1 MTTSARG
8 GGPRRTQKLD
18 LDPAT
23 VRKARSLARQAGR
36 PIVRLAKQ
44 HTTVS
49 VERATLRLA
58 GLQGADPDGIPWVN
72 RLLDAV
78 RGDVGLEH
86 GVALPVWDALVRGDA
101 GDLSTLA
108 QKAATG
114 SVRFR
119 MPAGRDL
126 VRARAAARKAV
137 GRGIK
142 LVDARRRERERLIR
156 RWGDAPRKPW
166 IYLIVATGDIYEDI
180 PQAQSAAREG
190 ADIIAV
196 IRSTGQSL
204 LDYVPEGATREG
216 FAGTYATQE
225 NFRLMR
231 AALDETSAELGRYVR
246 LTNYASGLC
255 MPEIA
260 ALAGMQRL
268 DMMLNDSMYGILFRD
283 INPVRTFVDQRFSR
297 QVHARAGIIINTGED
312 NYLTTADA
320 IEAAHTVTVSQL
332 LNEYFAKEAGLEDWQ
347 LGLGHAFEIDPAV
360 PESFRMELA
369 HALLARQLFPTAPL
383 KWMPPTR
390 HMTGDVFRGYL
401 LDGFFNLAGVMS
413 SQDILLV
420 GMMTEAVV
428 TPWLSDR
435 DLALQNVRYV
445 VDAAGRLHEDFHPA
459 PEGFIAQRAR
469 QVLAEAIDLLEA
481 ILRHQGGGSRNGLLE
496 AIADGTFGLMRRPA
510 DGGRGLDGVARKAP
524 DYYNPAAEL
533 LDGPGPGKGTRR

>member
-1 MTTSARG
+1 MTEPTAG
-8 GGPRRTQKLD
+8 KLD
-18 LDPAT
+18 LDPVT
-23 VRKARSLARQAGR
+23 VRKARSLACRVGQ
-36 PIVRLAKQ
+36 PIVDLARE

-58 GLQGADPDGIPWVN
+58 GLSGADPEGTPWVN

-86 GVALPVWDALVRGDA
+86 GVALPVWHALGSGD
-101 GDLSTLA
+101 GDDLATLA
-108 QKAATG
+108 QKAAAG

-119 MPAGRDL
+119 LPEGRAA
-126 VRARAAARKAV
+126 VRATAAAKKAV
-137 GRGIK
+137 SAGLRR
-142 LVDARRRERERLIR
+142 VDARRRERDRLVK
-156 RWGDAPRKPW
+156 RWGNPRQRPW
-166 IYLIVATGDIYEDI
+166 IYLIVATGDIYEDM
-180 PQAQSAAREG
+180 PQAQAAAREG
-190 ADIIAV
+190 ADVIAV

-231 AALDETSAELGRYVR
+231 AALDDVSAQLGRYVR

-260 ALAGMQRL
+260 TLAGLERL

-320 IEAAHTVTVSQL
+320 VEAAHTVTVSQL
-332 LNEYFAKEAGLEDWQ
+332 LNEYFAKEAGLRDDQ
-347 LGLGHAFEIDPAV
+347 LGLGHAFEINPDL
-360 PESFRMELA
+360 PESFRLELA
-369 HALLARQLFPTAPL
+369 HALLARELFPDAPL

-401 LDGFFNLAGVMS
+401 LDGFFNLAGVLTGQS
-413 SQDILLV
+413 ILLV

-435 DLALQNVRYV
+435 DLAVQNVRYV
-445 VDAAGRLHEDFHPA
+445 INAAGGLQEDFR
-459 PEGFIAQRAR
+459 PEPQGFVAQRAR
-469 QVLAEAIDLLEA
+469 QVLAEAIDLLEQIVA
-481 ILRHQGGGSRNGLLE
+481 HEGRAGLLE
-496 AIADGTFGLMRRPA
+496 AIGDGTFGLMRRPA
-510 DGGRGLDGVARKAP
+510 DRGRGLEGVARKAEG
-524 DYYNPAAEL
+524 YVNPATAI
-533 LDGPGPGKGTRR
+533 LDEGPP

>member
-1 MTTSARG
+1 MG
-8 GGPRRTQKLD
+8 KLD

-23 VRKARSLARQAGR
+23 VRQARSLARKAGR
-36 PIVRLAKQ
+36 PIVTMAKR

-58 GLQGADPDGIPWVN
+58 GLQGADAEGQPWVN
-72 RLLDAV
+72 RLLDVV
-78 RGDVGLEH
+78 RADVGLEH
-86 GVALPVWDALVRGDA
+86 GISLPVWDALLRGEAD
-101 GDLSTLA
+101 DLAMLA
-108 QKAATG
+108 QKAGAG

-119 MPAGRDL
+119 MPEGRDAQ
-126 VRARAAARKAV
+126 RARAASRRQV
-137 GRGIK
+137 GAGIRAI
-142 LVDARRRERERLIR
+142 DARRRERERMIKR
-156 RWGDAPRKPW
+156 HGDAPRQPW

-180 PQAQSAAREG
+180 PQAQQAAREG
-190 ADIIAV
+190 ADVIAV

-204 LDYVPEGATREG
+204 LDYVPEGPTREG

-225 NFRLMR
+225 NFRMMR
-231 AALDETSAELGRYVR
+231 AALDESSKELGRYVR

-260 ALAGMQRL
+260 ALAGLERL

-320 IEAAHTVTVSQL
+320 VEAAHTVTTSQL
-332 LNEYFAKEAGLEDWQ
+332 LNEYFAREAGLADWQ
-347 LGLGHAFEIDPAV
+347 LGLGHAFEIDPDL
-360 PESFRMELA
+360 PDSFRMELA
-369 HALLARQLFPTAPL
+369 HAMVARELFPKAPL

-401 LDGFFNLAGVMS
+401 LDGFFNLVGALTG
-413 SQDILLV
+413 QGILLV

-428 TPWLSDR
+428 TPWISDR

-445 VDAAGRLHEDFHPA
+445 MNAAGNLHEDFR
-459 PEGFIAQRAR
+459 PEPQGFIAQRAR
-469 QVLAEAIDLLEA
+469 QVLGESIDLLDRIVDDTLLEA
-481 ILRHQGGGSRNGLLE
+481 IG
-496 AIADGTFGLMRRPA
+496 DGTFGLMRRPA
-510 DGGRGLDGVARKAP
+510 GAGRGLDGVAKKSSA
-524 DYYNPAAEL
+524 YYNPASEIL
-533 LDGPGPGKGTRR
+533 EEK